1 VHFFVKTVEYKMP
14 PKSDKS
20 RTVVGYLLRTIDE
33 DLDSKDLLYR
43 QNMTLYPTFAEAIAQ
58 AEQDAKT
65 ILDEDSS
72 GVLRVK
78 HKADSES
85 NCARDGNVNLFDIKY
100 KYETKEIMAF
110 AVYAP

>member
-1 VHFFVKTVEYKMP
+1 VHFLLKQCEYKMP
-14 PKSDKS
+14 PKS
-20 RTVVGYLLRTIDE
+20 RTVVGYLLRI
-33 DLDSKDLLYR
+33 LDNDIGIKELLYS

-72 GVLRVK
+72 GTLRVQ
-78 HKADSES
+78 HKADSEN
-85 NCARDGNVNLFDIKY
+85 NCARDGNVKLFDIKY